1 MFLYNIMIQNPTIV
15 VELRSHTDARD
26 TEEKNDILSQKR
38 AQSCVDFLVLEKGIA
53 ADRIVPK
60 GYGER
65 VPRRLDKDMYSTYNG
80 KKYFFAKGTYLTE
93 DYINSL
99 PSKPEQEAAH
109 ALNRRTEFTILRD
122 DYVPSNDTIAKVPTG
137 IAVIQERTVPV
148 TIDGETVKG
157 TCYAN
162 SKSLQFQIGDNSE
175 EIFMNYADATRFLKE
190 SFISLEDFEE
200 KAGAIKQE
208 DGSIIEG
215 AVLYLEELRIGDDY
229 SENVKVTVKKNLPA
243 AIVVGDQY
251 IREEWGE
258 FTIDKSRNVILY
270 R

>member
-1 MFLYNIMIQNPTIV
+1 MIKNPTIV

-26 TEEKNDILSQKR
+26 TEEKNDELSQKR

-53 ADRIVPK
+53 PDRIVPK

-65 VPRRLDKDMYSTYNG
+65 VPRRLEKDMYSIYNG
-80 KKYFFAKGTYLTE
+80 KSYFFAKGTHLTE
-93 DYINSL
+93 EYINSL

-122 DYVPSNDTIAKVPTG
+122 DYVPSNDSIAKVPTG
-137 IAVIQERTVPV
+137 IAVIQERSLPI
-148 TIDGETVKG
+148 TIDGNTISG
-157 TCYAN
+157 NCYAN
-162 SKSLQFQIGDNSE
+162 SKSLKFQIGDNSS
-175 EIFMNYADATRFLKE
+175 EIFMNYNDATRFLKE
-190 SFISLEDFEE
+190 SIISLEDFEE
-200 KAGAIKQE
+200 KAAAIKQE

-215 AVLYLEELRIGDDY
+215 AILYLEELRIGDEY

-243 AIVVGDQY
+243 AFVVGDQY
-251 IREEWGE
+251 IKEEWGD
-258 FTIDKSRNVILY
+258 FNIDNNRNMLIY

>member
-1 MFLYNIMIQNPTIV
+1 M
-15 VELRSHTDARD
+15 
-26 TEEKNDILSQKR
+26 
-38 AQSCVDFLVLEKGIA
+38 
-53 ADRIVPK
+53 
-60 GYGER
+60 
-65 VPRRLDKDMYSTYNG
+65 
-80 KKYFFAKGTYLTE
+80 
-93 DYINSL
+93 
-99 PSKPEQEAAH
+99 
-109 ALNRRTEFTILRD
+109 NRRTEFTILRD
-122 DYVPSNDTIAKVPTG
+122 DYVPTNDTISKVPTS
-137 IAVIQERTVPV
+137 IAVVQERTVPV

-162 SKSLQFQIGDNSE
+162 SKSLQFQIGNNSE

-229 SENVKVTVKKNLPA
+229 SENVKVTVKKGLPA

-258 FTIDKSRNVILY
+258 FSIDKSRNVILY

>member
-1 MFLYNIMIQNPTIV
+1 MI
-15 VELRSHTDARD
+15 S
-26 TEEKNDILSQKR
+26 
-38 AQSCVDFLVLEKGIA
+38 SCLKGIA

-65 VPRRLDKDMYSTYNG
+65 VPRRLEKDMYSTYSG

-99 PSKPEQEAAH
+99 PSKNEQEAAH

-122 DYVPSNDTIAKVPTG
+122 DYVPTDDTIAKVATG
-137 IAVIQERTVPV
+137 IAVIQERTLPV
-148 TIDGETVKG
+148 TIDGDNVKG

-162 SKSLQFQIGDNSE
+162 SKSMNFQIGNNSD

-190 SFISLEDFEE
+190 SIISLEDFEE

-215 AVLYLEELRIGDDY
+215 SVLYLEELRIGDEY

-243 AIVVGDQY
+243 AFVVGDQY

-258 FTIDKSRNVILY
+258 YNIDKSRNMLIY